1 MSELDNIPQKQTYE
15 IASVK
20 LDTVQY
26 EKLKELNQKS
36 NLIISDFGQIYIR
49 KKELVEELQRLDTV
63 LEQSEV
69 AFKDTN
75 AEIKSIVDELDEK
88 YPQARINM
96 ADGMVQYQPGAPTRK
111 QLAEKQS
118 TTPQF

>member
-15 IASVK
+15 VANVK
-20 LDTVQY
+20 LDAAQY
-26 EKLKELNQKS
+26 EKLQELNQKI
-36 NLIISDFGQIYIR
+36 NLIVNDFGQIYIR
-49 KKELVEELQRLDTV
+49 KKELIEELQRLDTV

-69 AFKDTN
+69 TFKDTN
-75 AEIKSIVDELDEK
+75 AALKLLIEEIDEV

-118 TTPQF
+118 TTPQL

>member
-36 NLIISDFGQIYIR
+36 NLIISDFGQIYVR
-49 KKELVEELQRLDTV
+49 KKELVEELQRLDTI
-63 LEQSEV
+63 LEQSE
-69 AFKDTN
+69 ADFKDTN
-75 AEIKSIVDELDEK
+75 AEIKAIVDELDEK

>member
-15 IASVK
+15 IASIK
-20 LDTVQY
+20 LDDAQY

-49 KKELVEELQRLDTV
+49 KKELIEELQRLETV

-69 AFKDTN
+69 TFKDTN
-75 AEIKSIVDELDEK
+75 AELKVIVDEIDDK